1 MRRALLWIALGLA
14 FVVIGTSSGLRLA
27 ADGLG
32 CEPWPRC
39 YGRTA
44 GAPRLDPSPAERA
57 ARLGHRAAAG
67 AFAFAALA
75 AVVLGWRRAGRGV
88 RVAGGVLI
96 ATTAALA
103 IVGRFT
109 PSGLPAVTLA
119 NVIGGL
125 TLAGLVAYLLAR
137 PAADAARAPGVTAWR
152 GALVLLVALQAASG
166 ASISVRQAGA
176 ACAEGCA
183 ATWPAGAHRLWHP
196 LQPGTAVDVTRDAR
210 AGEMLNGSHR
220 LLAIV
225 LVVAAAGAVA
235 RAPLG
240 DRRVRGSLGALALCV
255 LTGWVVTESA
265 GALGPV
271 VLHAL
276 AAGALAA
283 GVGAWL
289 AAGGSRRSI
298 E

>member
-14 FVVIGTSSGLRLA
+14 FAVIGTSSGLRLA

-44 GAPRLDPSPAERA
+44 GATRLDPSPAERA
-57 ARLGHRAAAG
+57 TRIGHRATAS
-67 AFAFAALA
+67 AFALTALA
-75 AVVLGWRRAGRGV
+75 AVVLGWRRAGRGA
-88 RVAGGVLI
+88 RVAGVLLLAVT
-96 ATTAALA
+96 ATLA
-103 IVGRFT
+103 TVGRFT

-137 PAADAARAPGVTAWR
+137 PAANEAGATGRSGWI

-176 ACAEGCA
+176 ACADGCA
-183 ATWPAGAHRLWHP
+183 AAWPADAHRLWHP
-196 LQPGTAVDVTRDAR
+196 LQPGTAVDVTRDPR
-210 AGEMLNGSHR
+210 AGGMLHGIHR

-225 LVVAAAGAVA
+225 LVVAAAGAMA
-235 RAPLG
+235 RAPLSG
-240 DRRVRGSLGALALCV
+240 GVRGSLGALALCV
-255 LTGWVVTESA
+255 LTGWVITESA

-276 AAGALAA
+276 AAGALAV
-283 GVGAWL
+283 GIGAWL
-289 AAGGSRRSI
+289 ATSGSRRS

>member
-14 FVVIGTSSGLRLA
+14 FAVIGTSSGLRLA

-44 GAPRLDPSPAERA
+44 GAPRLEVSPAERA
-57 ARLGHRAAAG
+57 ARLGHRAAAS

-75 AVVLGWRRAGRGV
+75 AVVLGWRRAGRGA
-88 RVAGGVLI
+88 RMAGGLLI
-96 ATTAALA
+96 AVTAALA
-103 IVGRFT
+103 IVGPFT
-109 PSGLPAVTLA
+109 PSGLPALTLA

-137 PAADAARAPGVTAWR
+137 PAANGAGATGRSGWI

-196 LQPGTAVDVTRDAR
+196 LQPGTAVAVTRDAR
-210 AGEMLNGSHR
+210 AGEMLHGVHR
-220 LLAIV
+220 LLAIL
-225 LVVAAAGAVA
+225 LVAAAAGAVA
-235 RAPLG
+235 RIPLG
-240 DRRVRGSLGALALCV
+240 DRGSRGLPGALALCV
-255 LTGWVVTESA
+255 LTGWVITESA

-276 AAGALAA
+276 AAGALAV
-283 GVGAWL
+283 GTGAWL